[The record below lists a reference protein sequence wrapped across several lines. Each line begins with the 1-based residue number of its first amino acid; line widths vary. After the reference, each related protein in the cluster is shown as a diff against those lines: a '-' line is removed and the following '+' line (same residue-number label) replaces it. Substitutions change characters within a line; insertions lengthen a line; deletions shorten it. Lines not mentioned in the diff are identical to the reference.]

1 MYHAYII
8 LWPAVRKEP
17 FETSVRNYNSVQYQ
31 VKIFQCEC
39 VNVNKIANAAE
50 CSEIFPE
57 NGQNPVPW

>member
-1 MYHAYII
+1 M
-8 LWPAVRKEP
+8 RKEP

-57 NGQNPVPW
+57 NGQNPVP